1 MKKEPSKEEYQQ
13 IVKNLTP
20 KHNSLLNCT
29 KAFVTG
35 GTFCVLGEVMK
46 QLMMKYLNLSK
57 KDSLLYVTIEL
68 ILLSVLLTG
77 FNFYGKVTKFG
88 GAGGLVPITGFANSV
103 ASAAIEYQKEGQVFG
118 IGVKIF
124 TIAGPVILYGIFSS
138 FVVGLIY
145 LFTKQ
150 WGVVSMTS
158 ICGMQSLKF
167 ENAPYLKGWASV
179 AGKKEGEGP
188 LGNLIDQIIE
198 DPYFGQESWELAEGR
213 FMKQA
218 AMLAISKADL
228 HKKDIRYAFA
238 GDLLE
243 QNTATFSG
251 MKELEIPLFGLFGA
265 CSTVGEA
272 MSLAA
277 MSVAGGF
284 AKHSLA
290 IASSHIGS
298 AEKQFRFP
306 LEYGNQRPLS
316 ATWTVTGSGG
326 FIVSKEIGP
335 VKIQGITTGKIVDYG
350 MEDPMNMGACMAP
363 AAAEVLYQHF
373 VDFGSKPEDY
383 DAVYTGDLGE
393 VGKKI
398 LLHLLREN
406 GYDLSKVHG
415 DCGIEIYEN
424 ETQDTHSGGSG
435 CACSAVV
442 LASMIIPKIIDGTWK
457 KVLFVPTGAL
467 MSKTSFNEGE
477 NVAGIA
483 HAILLEGV
491 R

>member
-1 MKKEPSKEEYQQ
+1 
-13 IVKNLTP
+13 
-20 KHNSLLNCT
+20 
-29 KAFVTG
+29 
-35 GTFCVLGEVMK
+35 
-46 QLMMKYLNLSK
+46 
-57 KDSLLYVTIEL
+57 
-68 ILLSVLLTG
+68 
-77 FNFYGKVTKFG
+77 
-88 GAGGLVPITGFANSV
+88 
-103 ASAAIEYQKEGQVFG
+103 
-118 IGVKIF
+118 
-124 TIAGPVILYGIFSS
+124 
-138 FVVGLIY
+138 
-145 LFTKQ
+145 
-150 WGVVSMTS
+150 MTS

-251 MKELEIPLFGLFGA
+251 MKELGIPLFGLFGA

-363 AAAEVLYQHF
+363 AAAEVIYQLLWILGRSLKIMMQYIQEILEKLARRFCCICF
-373 VDFGSKPEDY
+373 VKMDMIFRKFMGIVELKSMRMRRR
-383 DAVYTGDLGE
+383 
-393 VGKKI
+393 I
-398 LLHLLREN
+398 LIL
-406 GYDLSKVHG
+406 
-415 DCGIEIYEN
+415 
-424 ETQDTHSGGSG
+424 
-435 CACSAVV
+435 
-442 LASMIIPKIIDGTWK
+442 
-457 KVLFVPTGAL
+457 GAL
-467 MSKTSFNEGE
+467 AVPVVQWFL
-477 NVAGIA
+477 
-483 HAILLEGV
+483 H

>member
-1 MKKEPSKEEYQQ
+1 
-13 IVKNLTP
+13 
-20 KHNSLLNCT
+20 
-29 KAFVTG
+29 
-35 GTFCVLGEVMK
+35 
-46 QLMMKYLNLSK
+46 
-57 KDSLLYVTIEL
+57 
-68 ILLSVLLTG
+68 
-77 FNFYGKVTKFG
+77 
-88 GAGGLVPITGFANSV
+88 
-103 ASAAIEYQKEGQVFG
+103 
-118 IGVKIF
+118 
-124 TIAGPVILYGIFSS
+124 
-138 FVVGLIY
+138 
-145 LFTKQ
+145 
-150 WGVVSMTS
+150 MTS

-251 MKELEIPLFGLFGA
+251 MKELGIPLFGLFGA

-363 AAAEVLYQHF
+363 AAAEVIYQHF

-442 LASMIIPKIIDGTWK
+442 LASMIIPKLIDGTWK
-457 KVLFVPTGAL
+457 EVLFVPTGAL

-483 HAILLEGV
+483 HAIFLEGV